1 MKKILALLMVVIFVF
16 AFTACDTNETKN
28 NDITQNGEETDSN
41 GAPDENTVGTGDIIE
56 GGDHPVV
63 TITMENGGVMKL
75 ELYPEVAPITVEN
88 FKKLIKEGF
97 YDGLTFHRIIR
108 GFMVQGGDP
117 QGNGMGGSD
126 KNIKGEF
133 SSNGVKN
140 NLSHKRGVI
149 SMARSNDKNSASS
162 QFFIC
167 LGDSDHL
174 DGDYAAFGMLTEGF
188 DVLDKL
194 TDTPVTDNNGTV
206 ESGKQPVIKS
216 ITIDE

>member
-28 NDITQNGEETDSN
+28 NDITQNSEKTDSN
-41 GAPDENTVGTGDIIE
+41 NAPKNTGGTGDIIE

-167 LGDSDHL
+167 HGDSDSL